1 VAGGALDEFLV
12 IHAFEGAVGVD
23 FRFEH
28 GVETRGVEVLGAALR
43 DSSVAA
49 AVRTPAVRGV
59 EGKQARIELLEG
71 LVATRAT
78 RMGGE
83 EDELFAGGVEL
94 EDAFADFE
102 RSGDGVP
109 SEQ

>member
-28 GVETRGVEVLGAALR
+28 GVETRGIEVESALGDATVATAVLAPTVG
-43 DSSVAA
+43 
-49 AVRTPAVRGV
+49 GV
-59 EGKQARIELLEG
+59 EGKEAGIEFLEG
-71 LVATRAT
+71 LIAARAT

-83 EDELFAGGVEL
+83 EDELFVGGEKL

-102 RSGDGVP
+102 CAGDVGA
-109 SEQ
+109 E